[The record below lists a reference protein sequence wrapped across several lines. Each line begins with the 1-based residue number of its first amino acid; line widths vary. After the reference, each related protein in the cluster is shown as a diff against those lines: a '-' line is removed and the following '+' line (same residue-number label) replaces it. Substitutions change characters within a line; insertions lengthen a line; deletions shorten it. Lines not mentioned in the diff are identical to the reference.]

1 MLWKEKPMA
10 KINEQKVVIKLS
22 QLVRDDETS
31 KDILTDEMLAA
42 LIEALQEMVGSNT
55 LIELE

>member
-1 MLWKEKPMA
+1 MA
-10 KINEQKVVIKLS
+10 KINEQKIVIKLS

-31 KDILTDEMLAA
+31 KDILTNEMLAA
-42 LIEALQEMVGSNT
+42 LIEALQEMAGSNT